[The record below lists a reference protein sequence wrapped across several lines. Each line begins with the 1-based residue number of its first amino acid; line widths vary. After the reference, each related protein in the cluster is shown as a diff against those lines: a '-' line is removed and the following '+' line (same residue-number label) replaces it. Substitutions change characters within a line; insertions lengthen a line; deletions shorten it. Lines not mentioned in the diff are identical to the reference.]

1 MKQAIL
7 NSLHF
12 FLSLFLSVNIKSI
25 LPCDSLVVSLM
36 HRGSRGTLS
45 LVEYLPENLAHFQS
59 KEIMHIFGNQAK
71 TPTQNQTK

>member
-1 MKQAIL
+1 MKGAIL

-12 FLSLFLSVNIKSI
+12 FLSLFVSVNIKSI

-45 LVEYLPENLAHFQS
+45 LVKYSPENLAHFQT

-71 TPTQNQTK
+71 TPKQNQTK